1 MYLTSP
7 ISYRNGHMA
16 APSVQQTDEGEF
28 EMSETMALLNTR
40 GRSTLDRL
48 QSYAS
53 VNRTKCAPGLV
64 KAAEDRACKLHSP
77 PKPTYFRDF
86 SKVIRT
92 EAFALLFFPPHPL
105 LASLRSTQLPAY
117 ISQLTLSWMNPLLV
131 YGYVCRILTQGDLL
145 ALPKSLDTVTVCD
158 AFANRV
164 RKLVAQTLR
173 PKRPLLAAFNSMYG
187 WKYYPLGLLKLAA
200 DLAGFAGPVLLHELV
215 DLVEK
220 GSTDYSH
227 AYIYAALLCLSNFV
241 GSVCNTQYSFRV
253 SKVQVAVRAAVV
265 TTVFRKS
272 MRKRMGQPEE
282 AKNKEEDQLAP
293 ERHNEE
299 EQDKRK
305 EPAPD
310 ETFATTGQVLNL
322 MSTDCDRIA
331 NFCPR

>member
-1 MYLTSP
+1 
-7 ISYRNGHMA
+7 
-16 APSVQQTDEGEF
+16 
-28 EMSETMALLNTR
+28 
-40 GRSTLDRL
+40 
-48 QSYAS
+48 
-53 VNRTKCAPGLV
+53 
-64 KAAEDRACKLHSP
+64 
-77 PKPTYFRDF
+77 
-86 SKVIRT
+86 
-92 EAFALLFFPPHPL
+92 
-105 LASLRSTQLPAY
+105 
-117 ISQLTLSWMNPLLV
+117 MNPLLV

-145 ALPKSLDTVTVCD
+145 ALPKSLDTITVCD

-164 RKLVAQTLR
+164 RKLVTQVLR

-220 GSTDYSH
+220 GSTDYRH

-282 AKNKEEDQLAP
+282 GKKEEGQMAQ
-293 ERHNEE
+293 
-299 EQDKRK
+299 EQDGRK

-331 NFCPR
+331 NFCPRCACDLGACAASSMDVEDFLLTQHYFVISQLSCLLEPSVSNRGRPLLALPPGKRSDSISLCLRSPFAWLTCAPVLTLFLLASCRWALRFWPV